1 MQLLGFNYKEAIRE
15 PLTEVCSNVIRNKLG
30 GLSSKKLVAL
40 LNKDTLKTMQLLGFN
55 YKEAIREPLTEV
67 CSNVIRNKL
76 GGLSS
81 KKNVRNKK

>member
-1 MQLLGFNYKEAIRE
+1 MQLLGFNYKEAIGE
-15 PLTEVCSNVIRNKLG
+15 PL
-30 GLSSKKLVAL
+30 
-40 LNKDTLKTMQLLGFN
+40 M
-55 YKEAIREPLTEV
+55 EV